1 MCFKILLLGWYNVV
15 KLDKTFPKSVMDA
28 MKAANKKLLAE
39 KVKGHPL
46 LKEILDSQAAY
57 QKKSREWT
65 MMSDYTY
72 LKDNL

>member
-1 MCFKILLLGWYNVV
+1 
-15 KLDKTFPKSVMDA
+15 MDA